1 MDEHMAHRRSAS
13 ALNPGIIL
21 QALLQA
27 HDASAT
33 PHPGNTRGNDVAT
46 GMKNAS
52 ARSTDKALKP
62 SMAGDGNVLSATQE
76 S

>member
-1 MDEHMAHRRSAS
+1 MAHRRSAS
-13 ALNPGIIL
+13 ALNPGIL
-21 QALLQA
+21 LEALLPA

-33 PHPGNTRGNDVAT
+33 PNPGNTRCNDVVI

-62 SMAGDGNVLSATQE
+62 GMAGKGNVLSATQE

>member
-1 MDEHMAHRRSAS
+1 MDELMAHRRSAS

-21 QALLQA
+21 QALLPA
-27 HDASAT
+27 HDAAT
-33 PHPGNTRGNDVAT
+33 PNPGNTRVNDVAT

-62 SMAGDGNVLSATQE
+62 SMAGDGNVLSATRE